1 MELLAGVVFFGGL
14 IAEGVIVALI
24 IAAVE
29 RRKERRRDVYY
40 IYRNGITSAKTYH
53 QYRDAASR
61 DESSVYPDIM
71 KNTEYRFK

>member
-1 MELLAGVVFFGGL
+1 MEFLTWLVFFGAL
-14 IAEGVIVALI
+14 AAEGTLIALI
-24 IAAVE
+24 IRAVE
-29 RRKERRRDVYY
+29 RYKERRRNVYY